1 MVVHVYGDVDVR
13 VDFDAD
19 CDVDVDVDVNV
30 DVDVDFEAFANFDA
44 IVGDIVTSCGT

>member
-19 CDVDVDVDVNV
+19 CDVDVDVDV
-30 DVDVDFEAFANFDA
+30 DFEAFANFDA